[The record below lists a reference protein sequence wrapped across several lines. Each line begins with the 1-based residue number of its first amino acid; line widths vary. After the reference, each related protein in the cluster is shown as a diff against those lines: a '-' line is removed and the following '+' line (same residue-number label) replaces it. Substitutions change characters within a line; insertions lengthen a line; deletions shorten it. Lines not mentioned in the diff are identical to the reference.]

1 MPAEGLLH
9 HSGDVRQAVLVGVV
23 GEAMVTYDAIDL
35 LLTLLLDFGVQDHG
49 QQERLSV
56 ANGLQHPV
64 RFSTCIRQI
73 DGAGTYSVETSCTQE
88 GQRNVCL
95 GGR

>member
-64 RFSTCIRQI
+64 
-73 DGAGTYSVETSCTQE
+73 
-88 GQRNVCL
+88 
-95 GGR
+95 